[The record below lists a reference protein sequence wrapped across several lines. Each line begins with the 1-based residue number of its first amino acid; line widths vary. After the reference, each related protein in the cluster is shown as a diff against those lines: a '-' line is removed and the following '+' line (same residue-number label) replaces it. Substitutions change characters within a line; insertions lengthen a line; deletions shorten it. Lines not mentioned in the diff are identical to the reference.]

1 LAQEEWEEDER
12 FNFDSDDDYLARRNN
27 KKFPGMWSDSKED
40 KKVFEADLRAEYK
53 RIFARHRIDFAK
65 MYFEKDGG
73 YTLREFK
80 KIMKIEI
87 EENPE
92 RYTIQSPNDRKKQNN
107 LDKVRNEAESQG
119 PIFFDMPQERLD
131 LIK

>member
-1 LAQEEWEEDER
+1 MPIEKEEWEEER
-12 FNFDSDDDYLARRNN
+12 FNFDSDADIYTRLNEQ
-27 KKFPGMWSDSKED
+27 KFPGMWTDKNED
-40 KKVFEADLRAEYK
+40 KKVFESDLRAEYK

-92 RYTIQSPNDRKKQNN
+92 RYTIQSREDTKEKKD
-107 LDKVRNEAESQG
+107 LDKVRNEAES
-119 PIFFDMPQERLD
+119 
-131 LIK
+131 

>member
-1 LAQEEWEEDER
+1 MWTDKD
-12 FNFDSDDDYLARRNN
+12 DS
-27 KKFPGMWSDSKED
+27 
-40 KKVFEADLRAEYK
+40 KVFESDLRAEYK

-92 RYTIQSPNDRKKQNN
+92 RYTIQSSKDSKTEIN
-107 LDKVRNEAESQG
+107 LD
-119 PIFFDMPQERLD
+119 
-131 LIK
+131 